1 LEEGHVI
8 GLTTALLAFGL
19 TFSSSALAASTDIY
33 DLEKRLQQQE
43 RRIDRLER
51 AIESLQSHF
60 MDTQYDTPVDDGRSR
75 AQDRNAV
82 DPLVGSW
89 ECTNN
94 VFNYNITFFDD
105 GRIIQEEP
113 FFSTSRNSRW
123 TRMSENRFV
132 TDQGMSFEENFH
144 ANGSLTVTNMSNQNV
159 WECSRKE

>member
-1 LEEGHVI
+1 MIRLI
-8 GLTTALLAFGL
+8 TALLAFGL
-19 TFSSSALAASTDIY
+19 LLSTSSLAASPDIN

-51 AIESLQSHF
+51 TVESLQSHL
-60 MDTQYDTPVDDGRSR
+60 MDAQYDTPSDDGQSR

-94 VFNYNITFFDD
+94 VFNYDITFFDD

-113 FFSTSRNSRW
+113 FFSTARNSRW
-123 TRMSENRFV
+123 TRMSDNRFV
-132 TDQGMSFEENFH
+132 TDQGMSFEAVFH
-144 ANGSLTVTNMSNQNV
+144 ANGSLTVTNMSNQGV
-159 WECSRKE
+159 WECSRK